1 MKKSTTN
8 TSRTTRNKESK
19 TCHIDDWADFRF
31 KISQVSNSAKRYSVF
46 IWLNKK
52 RFELDRISNEFWKFD
67 LNPAGLKPVR
77 RDRIDVILAN
87 DIFKYQ
93 NLNPKMRKNQFQGWL
108 YKVYDKFHNH
118 LTKKERK
125 CLVKKATEQERLNQL
140 GSYHMIL
147 LRQVCVVDVWAQK

>member
-1 MKKSTTN
+1 MG
-8 TSRTTRNKESK
+8 RNKESK
-19 TCHIDDWADFRF
+19 TCHIDDWTDFRF
-31 KISQVSNSAKRYSVF
+31 KI
-46 IWLNKK
+46 
-52 RFELDRISNEFWKFD
+52 
-67 LNPAGLKPVR
+67 

-125 CLVKKATEQERLNQL
+125 CLVKKATEPTLPKSIFGNDCLLNFIDFGNLCSNIENFFRWIYSDCKTPGTKVLKRLKHRCMRMNT
-140 GSYHMIL
+140 IL
-147 LRQVCVVDVWAQK
+147 DMSV

>member
-1 MKKSTTN
+1 MKIHTNRFIFFFNFEKFLLIKRGCSPALSGLSIKIPIDWPISILSTVIN
-8 TSRTTRNKESK
+8 PCSMDCDAEQGPIYNLEL
-19 TCHIDDWADFRF
+19 
-31 KISQVSNSAKRYSVF
+31 IS
-46 IWLNKK
+46 
-52 RFELDRISNEFWKFD
+52 FD
-67 LNPAGLKPVR
+67 LKPAK

-125 CLVKKATEQERLNQL
+125 CLVKKATEQER
-140 GSYHMIL
+140 
-147 LRQVCVVDVWAQK
+147 

>member
-1 MKKSTTN
+1 MDCDAEQALIYN
-8 TSRTTRNKESK
+8 LEL
-19 TCHIDDWADFRF
+19 
-31 KISQVSNSAKRYSVF
+31 IS
-46 IWLNKK
+46 
-52 RFELDRISNEFWKFD
+52 FD
-67 LNPAGLKPVR
+67 LKPAN

-125 CLVKKATEQERLNQL
+125 CLVKKTTEQERLN
-140 GSYHMIL
+140 
-147 LRQVCVVDVWAQK
+147 LRIFLDNSKNNKNDK